1 MEDSEVTARINQLV
15 DEEHRLYERAG
26 LKDGLDAAEQERLH
40 SLEVALDQL
49 WDYLR
54 QRRARR
60 QAGADPD
67 DAKIRDETVVERY
80 QQ

>member
-1 MEDSEVTARINQLV
+1 MEDSEVIARISQLV

-26 LKDGLDAAEQERLH
+26 EDGLDAAEQERLH
-40 SLEVALDQL
+40 ALEVALDQL

-67 DAKIRDETVVERY
+67 EAKIRDESVVERY